1 MRVGPIAL
9 TLAVGALASGADA
22 AAPPAQLAQL
32 PGVQALPPV
41 PPLAPPQPP
50 LVETPRLRGT
60 VANRQQVVVGIDA
73 DGTPNRV
80 HVVQRLT
87 VRALGDYTF
96 LIPAP
101 AVSVVAAPGSESQP
115 GLRPNQIVWRGFS
128 PRRKVLASTAEL
140 RLGDT
145 VSALP
150 LRIRVSGLPTR
161 PGPFELVLSIENTTR
176 TRGRA
181 FTAGAEEGDVAD
193 ALAALR
199 AAAPLHRQVEDQ
211 TVRIRGRSR
220 PANVEAW
227 APFEL
232 RGSVVFPSGTVRGLT
247 PTRFTRLLGR
257 QTLRVRLEGV
267 ASRAAAP
274 TVRITA
280 SPSTAAALPAS
291 APTLDALVAAYLRYA
306 RTLQYRSFLANPGPL
321 GPSSTTYVYET
332 AAVERAAT
340 PRRSDP
346 DDDPG
351 LPAAVLLGGLA
362 LLGLGLVVL
371 WAHL

>member
-1 MRVGPIAL
+1 MRLGPIAL
-9 TLAVGALASGADA
+9 TLAVGAFASGADA
-22 AAPPAQLAQL
+22 AAPPAQLAEL

-60 VANRQQVVVGIDA
+60 VANRQRVVVGLDA
-73 DGTPNRV
+73 DGAPNRV
-80 HVVQRLT
+80 RVVQRLI

-128 PRRKVLASTAEL
+128 PRRKVLAAIADL
-140 RLGDT
+140 RLGDAAG
-145 VSALP
+145 ALP
-150 LRIRVSGLPTR
+150 IRVRVSGLPTR

-181 FTAGAEEGDVAD
+181 FRADAEQGELAD

-199 AAAPLHRQVEDQ
+199 RSAPLHREVDEQ
-211 TVRIRGRSR
+211 TIRISGQSR

-227 APFEL
+227 APLEL
-232 RGSVVFPSGTVRGLT
+232 RGSVVFPPGTVRGLT
-247 PTRFTRLLGR
+247 RTRFTRRLGR
-257 QTLRVRLEGV
+257 QTLSLRFEGV

-274 TVRITA
+274 RVRITA
-280 SPSTAAALPAS
+280 SPSTAAAVPAS
-291 APTLDALVAAYLRYA
+291 APTLDAVVAAYLRYA

-332 AAVERAAT
+332 AAAERAT
-340 PRRSDP
+340 PQRPDP
-346 DDDPG
+346 DDDSV
-351 LPAAVLLGGLA
+351 LPAAVLLGGLG

>member
-1 MRVGPIAL
+1 MRLGPIAL
-9 TLAVGALASGADA
+9 TLAVGALASGGAA
-22 AAPPAQLAQL
+22 AAPPAQLAEL
-32 PGVQALPPV
+32 PGAQALPQV

-60 VANRQQVVVGIDA
+60 VANRQRVVVGIDA

-80 HVVQRLT
+80 RVLQRLT

-101 AVSVVAAPGSESQP
+101 AVSVEAAPGSESQP

-128 PRRKVLASTAEL
+128 PRRKVLAATADL

-145 VSALP
+145 VGALP
-150 LRIRVSGLPTR
+150 LRVRVSGLPR
-161 PGPFELVLSIENTTR
+161 RAGPFELVLSIENATR

-181 FTAGAEEGDVAD
+181 FTARAEQRDVAD

-199 AAAPLHRQVEDQ
+199 ESAGLHRQVEDQ
-211 TVRIRGRSR
+211 TIRISGRSR
-220 PANVEAW
+220 PANVESW

-232 RGSVVFPSGTVRGLT
+232 RGSVVFPPGTVRGLT
-247 PTRFTRLLGR
+247 RTRFTRRLGR
-257 QTLRVRLEGV
+257 DTLRVRLQGV

-280 SPSTAAALPAS
+280 SPSTAAAIPAT
-291 APTLDALVAAYLRYA
+291 APTLDAVVAAYLRYA
-306 RTLQYRSFLANPGPL
+306 RTLQYRNFLANPGPL
-321 GPSSTTYVYET
+321 GPNATTYVYET
-332 AAVERAAT
+332 AAAERAT
-340 PRRSDP
+340 PQRPDP
-346 DDDPG
+346 DDDSG
-351 LPAAVLLGGLA
+351 LPAAVLLGGLG

>member
-1 MRVGPIAL
+1 MRLGPIAL
-9 TLAVGALASGADA
+9 TLAVGALASGGAA

-32 PGVQALPPV
+32 PGAQALPQV

-50 LVETPRLRGT
+50 LVETPRLRGS
-60 VANRQQVVVGIDA
+60 VADRQRVVVGMNA

-80 HVVQRLT
+80 RVAQRLT

-128 PRRKVLASTAEL
+128 PRRKLLASTAEL

-145 VSALP
+145 GGALP
-150 LRIRVSGLPTR
+150 LRVRVSGLPTR
-161 PGPFELVLSIENTTR
+161 PGPFELVLSIENATR

-181 FTAGAEEGDVAD
+181 FTAGAVEGDVGD

-199 AAAPLHRQVEDQ
+199 ASARLHRKVEDQ
-211 TVRIRGRSR
+211 TIRIRGRSR

-227 APFEL
+227 APFDL
-232 RGSVVFPSGTVRGLT
+232 RGSVVFPPGTVRGLT

-257 QTLRVRLEGV
+257 QTLRMRLEGV

-280 SPSTAAALPAS
+280 SPSTAAAIPAS
-291 APTLDALVAAYLRYA
+291 APTVDALVAAYLRYA

-321 GPSSTTYVYET
+321 GPSATTYVYET
-332 AAVERAAT
+332 AEVERAT
-340 PRRSDP
+340 PQRSDP
-346 DDDPG
+346 DDDSG

-362 LLGLGLVVL
+362 LLGLGLVVV
-371 WAHL
+371 WAHS